1 MWAATWQSLL
11 ASQSLDPVLLHLA
24 RRLGHDLVAGVELNA
39 IARSPTRH
47 APSASASILADFITI
62 VTEI

>member
-39 IARSPTRH
+39 IA
-47 APSASASILADFITI
+47 
-62 VTEI
+62 